1 MHIRPY
7 QEADR
12 PFLRTLYLAARK
24 AAFTWRDTTNYQ
36 LEDFDRST
44 LGEHVLVAEQG
55 GKLLGF
61 VSIHRAENF
70 IHNLYVD
77 PRLPPQGVGSALLLA
92 AERTFTSTGALKC
105 LVKNEKALAFYH
117 KHGWKSISTGCD
129 GSEEYYLLHSPRK
142 K

>member
-12 PFLRTLYLAARK
+12 PFLRSLYLTARQ
-24 AAFTWRDTTNYQ
+24 ATFTWRDTRNYR

-44 LGEHVLVAEQG
+44 IGEEIWVAEQD

-61 VSIHRAENF
+61 VSIYRAENF

-77 PRLPPQGVGSALLLA
+77 PLLPPQGVGSALLHA
-92 AERTFTSTGALKC
+92 AEQTFTSTGSLKC
-105 LVKNEKALAFYH
+105 LVKNDKALAFYH
-117 KHGWKSISTGCD
+117 KHDWQIVSTGGD
-129 GSEEYYLLHSPRK
+129 GGEEYYLLHSPK
-142 K
+142 G

>member
-12 PFLRTLYLAARK
+12 PFLRSLYLAARQ
-24 AAFTWRDTTNYQ
+24 AAFIWRDTRNYR

-44 LGEHVLVAEQG
+44 IGEEIWVAEQD

-61 VSIHRAENF
+61 VSIYRAENF

-77 PRLPPQGVGSALLLA
+77 PLLPPQGVGSALLHA
-92 AERTFTSTGALKC
+92 AEQSFTAIGSLKC
-105 LVKNEKALAFYH
+105 LVRNTKALAFYH
-117 KHGWKSISTGCD
+117 KHGWQIVSPGFD
-129 GSEEYYLLHSPRK
+129 GGEEYYLLYSPQR
-142 K
+142 

>member
-12 PFLRTLYLAARK
+12 PFLRSLYLAARQ
-24 AAFTWRDTTNYQ
+24 AAFTWRNTRNYR

-44 LGEHVLVAEQG
+44 IGEEIWVAEQD

-61 VSIHRAENF
+61 VSIYRADNF

-77 PRLPPQGVGSALLLA
+77 PCCRHKAWAARCCMPQSRRLPQPARSSA
-92 AERTFTSTGALKC
+92 
-105 LVKNEKALAFYH
+105 
-117 KHGWKSISTGCD
+117 W
-129 GSEEYYLLHSPRK
+129 
-142 K
+142 